1 MYRKYRLMAKK
12 LLDRVNSKK
21 MDLARPDDSPGALE
35 KELKYV
41 ITARKYNES
50 ANMLLRALL
59 KVSQLIKE
67 LQNYEQ
73 VLRDYNMKTNTLNDY
88 ENNW

>member
-1 MYRKYRLMAKK
+1 
-12 LLDRVNSKK
+12 
-21 MDLARPDDSPGALE
+21 MDLARPDDEPGALE

-41 ITARKYNES
+41 VTARKYNES

-67 LQNYEQ
+67 LQNYEK
-73 VLRDYNMKTNTLNDY
+73 VLRDYNMITNTLNDY

>member
-1 MYRKYRLMAKK
+1 MLDHVNAKK
-12 LLDRVNSKK
+12 
-21 MDLARPDDSPGALE
+21 MELARPDDEAGALE

-41 ITARKYNES
+41 VTARKYNES

-67 LQNYEQ
+67 L
-73 VLRDYNMKTNTLNDY
+73 
-88 ENNW
+88 

>member
-1 MYRKYRLMAKK
+1 MYRKYRLRAKK
-12 LLDRVNSKK
+12 LLDHVNTKK
-21 MDLARPDDSPGALE
+21 MELARPYDEAGALE

-41 ITARKYNES
+41 VTARKYNES

-67 LQNYEQ
+67 L
-73 VLRDYNMKTNTLNDY
+73 
-88 ENNW
+88 